1 MIPTDEACHRT
12 ALKKFSH
19 RVCVHKLAEFSTNAA
34 RLDHAR
40 REQSSL
46 QCGTAM
52 IARIVVLDSVT
63 QCQGRV
69 QLGDVLVAGSF
80 AGALS
85 LRLALPFGIRGLIA
99 HAAGIGKDAAGISAL
114 GIADTLGIPAA
125 AVDTMAARIGDGP
138 SVHDDGVIS
147 HANAA
152 ARALGVE
159 AGMRARDAARR
170 LPRAGPRRA
179 LAAGLADETPRVV
192 DEVAAGRVVC
202 VDTLSFATSGNAGD
216 VVCAGS
222 HSGRVN
228 IETLLRIVKPRGVI
242 ASDGGMARERSGI
255 SGLALL
261 DDAGVAA
268 AAVDAMSAC
277 IGDGRSTWQDGVVSA
292 VNARARR
299 AGVVASQPARV
310 AARQILH

>member
-80 AGALS
+80 AGELS
-85 LRLALPFGIRGLIA
+85 LRLALPFGIRALIA
-99 HAAGIGKDAAGISAL
+99 HAAGVGKDAAGISAL
-114 GIADTLGIPAA
+114 GVGDALGIPIA
-125 AVDTMAARIGDGP
+125 AVETMSARIGDGP

-147 HANAA
+147 HASSA
-152 ARALGVE
+152 ARALGV
-159 AGMRARDAARR
+159 GSGRSARDAAQR
-170 LPRAGPRRA
+170 LTRAGEPRAA
-179 LAAGLADETPRVV
+179 AAGLADETPRVV
-192 DEVAAGRVVC
+192 DEAAAGRVVC
-202 VDTLSFATSGNAGD
+202 VDTLSFATPGHAGD

-228 IETLLRIVKPRGVI
+228 IETL
-242 ASDGGMARERSGI
+242 
-255 SGLALL
+255 
-261 DDAGVAA
+261 
-268 AAVDAMSAC
+268 
-277 IGDGRSTWQDGVVSA
+277 
-292 VNARARR
+292 
-299 AGVVASQPARV
+299 
-310 AARQILH
+310 